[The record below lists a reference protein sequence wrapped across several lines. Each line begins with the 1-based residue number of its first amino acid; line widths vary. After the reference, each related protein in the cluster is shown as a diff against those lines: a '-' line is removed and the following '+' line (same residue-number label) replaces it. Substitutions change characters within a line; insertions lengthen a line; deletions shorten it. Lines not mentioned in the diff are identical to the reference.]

1 MSDLKSPVGALG
13 LNTYGEDCLE
23 ILNTKLNRYLHGL
36 AEHWKGKAYFT
47 QHGETRL
54 GSIAGYILAMYHA
67 GKTDTAEKLA
77 ESFFTKMAHLTH
89 SSTSQYAEIPDPSW
103 IELQVLF
110 GPEDKDPV
118 TIGVP
123 KQKVIL
129 HDDGCL
135 HSFSFSAYFPLRS
148 EIYWDCFNKHAQAG
162 VSNPHQKVVEEL
174 KITEKVH
181 LNEGYS
187 QVLTEYAFKNAY
199 RYSQYYTYG
208 YNGGLIY
215 HGPGS
220 GETFS
225 VTLETNALWSIH
237 T

>member
-1 MSDLKSPVGALG
+1 M
-13 LNTYGEDCLE
+13 
-23 ILNTKLNRYLHGL
+23 
-36 AEHWKGKAYFT
+36 
-47 QHGETRL
+47 
-54 GSIAGYILAMYHA
+54 
-67 GKTDTAEKLA
+67 
-77 ESFFTKMAHLTH
+77 
-89 SSTSQYAEIPDPSW
+89 
-103 IELQVLF
+103 
-110 GPEDKDPV
+110 
-118 TIGVP
+118 
-123 KQKVIL
+123 
-129 HDDGCL
+129 
-135 HSFSFSAYFPLRS
+135 
-148 EIYWDCFNKHAQAG
+148 YWDCFNKHAQAG
-162 VSNPHQKVVEEL
+162 VSNPHHRVVEEL

-215 HGPGS
+215 HGPGA